1 MADQLHTQPSP
12 TGPAGDASRQAD
24 HGLQARAVI
33 VSIILLL
40 VSLIWMRQ
48 AGIIALGVQIGE
60 SVPVI
65 PAIAAALLIAA
76 IGPLLNRLPRAFHFP
91 RHQSLLV
98 YAFLCIAV
106 SMSSVGVVRQLLP
119 QLTVPF
125 YFAGPDNNYTQVQDD
140 IPAWLAPKDPA
151 AIRGMYEGTED
162 GAVIWGPWILPLI
175 VWTVFILAN
184 FVVMYALMLMFRRQ
198 WIEKEHLTFPIVR
211 LVMDM
216 SDYGDGGAIGAFLR
230 NPLMWTAFS
239 LAAIY
244 NLMNMLQAW
253 NPAVPAL
260 GKYYDLS
267 AVLTERPWSALRPM
281 AIAWRPENFGIGYLV
296 STEVLLSVW
305 VFYLMLRFS
314 NFSAALGGYD
324 IPGMPFPREQAYGG
338 YLALGIFLFW
348 MGREHIAEILRKAFT
363 GDPTIDDSG
372 EPFSYKTTVWA
383 AIIGFAAMMIIAV
396 QAGMYVWMAGL
407 YFLIILLFAVTYA
420 RVRAEAGSPMVWLFP
435 IMKQWQM
442 MTYIGG
448 SAPLQRGTGFGN
460 LTVFTLF
467 YWMARG
473 YFPTMSGYQVEGFK
487 IADEARI
494 RQRTMILWMIVA
506 LLVGLVGAY
515 YLHLQAYYS
524 FGANIL
530 EGGTTEGGSRVRAAA
545 AAWESLSSWVDAHS
559 VPDVRR
565 TTAAGVGFIVTAA
578 LVLLRSM
585 FLRFPLH
592 PLGYVMVTSYGS
604 PIWGP
609 FFLVWIIK
617 TVILRVGG
625 MRLYRQLIP
634 FFLGLVIGHY
644 FAAGVVWGSISLINE
659 MYRRYGVWFG

>member
-1 MADQLHTQPSP
+1 MAHEVHGTS
-12 TGPAGDASRQAD
+12 SFAD
-24 HGLQARAVI
+24 LSDDTAEQQSHGLSLRAFI
-33 VSIILLL
+33 VSIVLL
-40 VSLIWMRQ
+40 VISLLWMRQ
-48 AGIIALGVQIGE
+48 AGIIALGVQVGE

-65 PAIAAALLIAA
+65 PAIAAILLLSV
-76 IGPLLNRLPRAFHFP
+76 IGPLLSRLPRLFHFP

-106 SMSSVGVVRQLLP
+106 SMSSVGVVRQMLP

-125 YFAGPDNNYTQVQDD
+125 YFASPENNYAQLQDE
-140 IPAWLAPKDPA
+140 IPSWLAPKDPA
-151 AIRGMYEGTED
+151 AIRGMYEATED
-162 GAVIWGPWILPLI
+162 GAIPWAPWILPL
-175 VWTVFILAN
+175 VTWTLFTLAN
-184 FVVMYALMLMFRRQ
+184 FVAMYALMLMFRRQ

-216 SDYGDGGAIGAFLR
+216 SDYGVGGTIGRFLR
-230 NPLMWTAFS
+230 NPLMWTAFA
-239 LAAIY
+239 LAAVY

-260 GKYYDLS
+260 GKYYDLG

-281 AIAWRPENFGIGYLV
+281 GIAWRPENFGIGYLV

-305 VFYLMLRFS
+305 VFYLLQRFS
-314 NFSAALGGYD
+314 NFFAVVGGYE
-324 IPGMPFPREQAYGG
+324 IPGMPFEREQAFGG

-348 MGREHIAEILRKAFT
+348 MGREHLALMFRKAFT
-363 GDPTIDDSG
+363 GDPSIDDSQ

-383 AIIGFAAMMIIAV
+383 AIIGFAVMIAIAV
-396 QAGMYVWMAGL
+396 QAGMWLWMAAI
-407 YFLIILLFAVTYA
+407 YFAIILLFAVTYA

-435 IMKQWQM
+435 IMEQWDM
-442 MTYIGG
+442 MIYSVG
-448 SAPLQRGTGFGN
+448 SAPYQRGTGFNN

-467 YWMARG
+467 YWLARG
-473 YFPTMSGYQVEGFK
+473 YFPTMAGYQVEGFK
-487 IADEARI
+487 IADEGRI
-494 RQRTMILWMIVA
+494 RHRTMILWMIAA
-506 LLVGLVGAY
+506 LVIGLVGAY
-515 YLHLQAYYS
+515 YLHIQAYYS
-524 FGANIL
+524 YGANIL
-530 EGGTTEGGSRVRAAA
+530 EGGTTQGGSRVIAAA
-545 AAWESLSSWVDAHS
+545 RAWESLSSWVNAHAA
-559 VPDVRR
+559 PDVRR
-565 TTAAGVGFIVTAA
+565 ATAGGVGFVVTAL
-578 LVLLRSM
+578 LVFLRTM

-617 TVILRVGG
+617 SVVLRVGG
-625 MRLYRQLIP
+625 MGLYRQLIP

-644 FAAGVVWGSISLINE
+644 FTAGVVWGSISLINE